1 MELLTIQELDR
12 EAQQTTDQVGGSQEA
27 EIGQDSDN
35 GAEQGYQRG
44 LLNYIE
50 TNNN

>member
-27 EIGQDSDN
+27 EREGRAQIMGQS
-35 GAEQGYQRG
+35 RG
-44 LLNYIE
+44 C
-50 TNNN
+50 